1 MPTDPNAVDNWPNFG
16 AAVGSEPAGGI
27 SRPGSRLGPTPKQP
41 PPPLPVGGGG
51 GHSIV
56 LCRKGE
62 LGKTARK
69 ASKMLLCS
77 ASAKNAKRM
86 GKNKRKLWLSKGLI
100 EHVRVTIYPAFGAV
114 HSLHILNSPS
124 SFPSTEMADR
134 SGTLDAFRV
143 PPLVKQTAA

>member
-1 MPTDPNAVDNWPNFG
+1 MNCPLIQMLWITGRIFG

-56 LCRKGE
+56 LCRKGD
-62 LGKTARK
+62 LGKTAKK
-69 ASKMLLCS
+69 ASKMPLCS

-86 GKNKRKLWLSKGLI
+86 GKNKRKLRLSKGLTPNMYVSPFTRRLGLFI
-100 EHVRVTIYPAFGAV
+100 PYISSTRPLLFPPRKWRIGAA
-114 HSLHILNSPS
+114 PW
-124 SFPSTEMADR
+124 MR
-134 SGTLDAFRV
+134 SAFRR
-143 PPLVKQTAA
+143 